1 MMNTLCQS
9 CGYKGHGGFC
19 CTKVSDLSVVLNH
32 ELILDKINLHFHC
45 GELTAIIGPN
55 GAGKSTLLKA
65 LIGVIPHTGTL
76 HYHDA
81 KGKRSE
87 KPQLGYVPQE
97 FSFDK
102 EAPVSVLDF
111 MVSCRFHFP
120 VWFHI
125 PAGIKHKIEHSLGEV
140 KAENLIEKKL
150 GALSG
155 GEMQRVLLSLA
166 LDPVPN
172 ILLLDEPLAGVDQAG
187 AAVFYQIVS
196 DLRKKYDL
204 SILLVSHDLDN
215 VRQVADRVVLLNKS
229 VLLCDTPDLVF
240 SSQEFASVFH
250 LHAETLLK

>member
-1 MMNTLCQS
+1 MNEYCQS

-19 CTKVSDLSVVLNH
+19 CTKVTDLSVVLNH
-32 ELILDKINLHFHC
+32 EVILDKINLHFHC

-81 KGKRSE
+81 LGKRSE

-111 MVSCRFHFP
+111 MVSCRYHFP

-125 PAGIKHKIEHSLGEV
+125 PRRIKNNIENSLREV
-140 KAENLIEKKL
+140 KAEHLIYKKL
-150 GALSG
+150 GVLSG

-166 LDPVPN
+166 LDPVPA
-172 ILLLDEPLAGVDQAG
+172 ILLLDEPLAGVDQTG
-187 AAVFYQIVS
+187 SSLFYQIVS
-196 DLRKKYDL
+196 DLRKKHDL
-204 SILLVSHDLDN
+204 SILLVSHDLEN
-215 VRQVADRVVLLNKS
+215 VRQVADRVVLLDKT
-229 VLLCDTPDLVF
+229 VLLCDTPDSVF
-240 SSQEFASVFH
+240 SSQEYASLFH
-250 LHAETLLK
+250 LHKGIL